1 MTGRPYRAGGEP
13 APVCAPQ
20 PSTRPPRAVR
30 ACAWPIESRGLS
42 KELGLLQDIEVP
54 ATQDNPD
61 WVSQYYSRMTTY
73 DDLHDEVD
81 EVLYS
86 GFKDRLKTHEIVTRV
101 KSLDSFMDKIER
113 KAYTDPFGEMPDIV
127 GARVVCMFLEDLKI
141 ADEIVH
147 ELFDVHAKEDK
158 SEGVDPELLRYQSV
172 HYECMIKDSYS
183 GPHYDNIKGITF
195 EIQVRTIL
203 QDAWA
208 VIEHRLAYKGRESIP
223 NELRRDF
230 SALVG
235 LFHVAD
241 KQFQQLRHHIE
252 ALEDEASE
260 LIGRHMKEG
269 TFQAATDVIIDRGT
283 LKAFLRAEFPDRDRS
298 KDYEYASLVDALA
311 SIGIRS
317 IGVLAVRLREMMDKL
332 LESEATDN
340 ILDEDNDYAEVDRY
354 SDVGFVYSFIRLE
367 FPEYFESQSEDPFV
381 PEPGM
386 DEGV

>member
-1 MTGRPYRAGGEP
+1 MPIG
-13 APVCAPQ
+13 PVEIP
-20 PSTRPPRAVR
+20 
-30 ACAWPIESRGLS
+30 GLS
-42 KELGLLQDIEVP
+42 KMRRLLQDIEVP

-61 WVSQYYSRMTTY
+61 WAIQYYDRLTAY
-73 DDLHDEVD
+73 DDLRDEVA

-86 GFKDRLKTHEIVTRV
+86 GFKDRLKTHEIVSRV
-101 KSLDSFMDKIER
+101 KKLDSFIDKIER
-113 KAYTDPFGEMPDIV
+113 KGYTDPFGEMPDIV

-141 ADEIVH
+141 ADEILH

-172 HYECMIKDSYS
+172 HYECMIKNSYS
-183 GPHYDNIKGITF
+183 GPHYDGIKGIIF

-241 KQFQQLRHHIE
+241 KQFQQIRHHIE
-252 ALEDEASE
+252 ALEDEASD
-260 LIGRHMKEG
+260 LIERHMKEG
-269 TFQAATDVIIDRGT
+269 TFQAATDISIDRGT

-298 KDYEYASLVDALA
+298 KDYEYSSLVDSLA
-311 SIGIRS
+311 AIGIRS
-317 IGVLAVRLREMMDKL
+317 IGKLADRLRETMDQL
-332 LESEATDN
+332 LESEAIDR
-340 ILDEDNDYAEVDRY
+340 ILDEDNDFAEVEMY
-354 SDVGFVYSFIRLE
+354 SDVGFVYSFIRIKYPE
-367 FPEYFESQSEDPFV
+367 FFESESEDQYEV
-381 PEPGM
+381 TEL
-386 DEGV
+386 DEDGSA